1 MTDTKPWTVAG
12 VQMDVRL
19 GDPAGNRAAIVER
32 LHQAADGGAKLIVF
46 PECAVTGYG
55 FTSRNACQEIAE
67 SVPGPMTDAVTKA
80 CAERGVFAVVG
91 MIEKAGDRVYNAAA
105 LIGPEGCIG
114 TYRKVHLPCMGADR
128 FVDPGDKPFAV
139 YDLGGLRLGL
149 GICFD
154 ASFPEAARILTL
166 QGADVIA
173 LPTNWAEPGRKIA
186 DLVCRVRAF
195 ENNVY
200 FLAVNRTGDEAGFH
214 FIGLSSLCS
223 PAGEFIARADHD
235 GEAIVTGTVDPQVA
249 RQKKSVVCVG
259 EYEIDR
265 INWRRPEMYGRLV
278 E

>member
-1 MTDTKPWTVAG
+1 MTDALTWTVAG

-19 GDPAGNRAAIVER
+19 GDLAGNRAAIVER
-32 LHQAADGGAKLIVF
+32 LHRAADAGARLVVF

-55 FTSRNACQEIAE
+55 FASR
-67 SVPGPMTDAVTKA
+67 KA
-80 CAERGVFAVVG
+80 CEEVAEPVSGPTATAVAKVCADRGVFAVVG
-91 MIEKAGDRVYNAAA
+91 MIEKDGNRIYNAAA
-105 LIGPEGCIG
+105 LIGPGG
-114 TYRKVHLPCMGADR
+114 PVATYRKAHLPCIGADR
-128 FVDPGDKPFAV
+128 FVDPGDRPFAV
-139 YDLGGLRLGL
+139 HDIGGLRLGL

-166 QGADVIA
+166 QGADLIA
-173 LPTNWAEPGRKIA
+173 LPTNWAEPGRRIA

-200 FLAVNRTGDEAGFH
+200 FLAVNRVGDEAGFH
-214 FIGLSSLCS
+214 FIGMSSLCS
-223 PAGEFIARADHD
+223 PSGEFLARAEHD
-235 GEAIVTGTVDPQVA
+235 GDAIMTGTVDPLVA

-265 INWRRPEMYGRLV
+265 INWRRPDLYGRLV